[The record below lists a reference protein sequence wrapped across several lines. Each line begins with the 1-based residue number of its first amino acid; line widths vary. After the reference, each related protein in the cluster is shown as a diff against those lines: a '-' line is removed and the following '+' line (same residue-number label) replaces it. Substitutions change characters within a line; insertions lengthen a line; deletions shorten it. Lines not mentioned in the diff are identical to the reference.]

1 MEKRSDDALRVE
13 GLDAGYGRVKV
24 IRDGAI
30 TVGHGEVVGLIGR
43 NGAGKT
49 TFISSVAGLVMPSAG
64 RIELDGIDITT
75 RSPSRRVA
83 AGLALVPSGGRLF
96 RSLTVAENLTIG
108 VKTPTPGLLEGVFD
122 LFPELHKL
130 RLRYAGKLSGG
141 ERQMVAIAR
150 ALMLEPHMLLLDEPS
165 EGLAPVV
172 VLRLA
177 KAIDKLRAGGM
188 AMLIAEQNAKFADLI
203 CQRWYSID
211 KGAIAPFGK
220 EALGPEASV
229 AAALSVQ
236 PLPNAFSSRKD

>member
-1 MEKRSDDALRVE
+1 LDKRSDEALSVT
-13 GLDAGYGRVKV
+13 GLDAGYGRVTV

-30 TVGHGEVVGLIGR
+30 SVGHGEVVGLIGR

-49 TFISSVAGLVMPSAG
+49 TFIASLAGLVMPSAG
-64 RIELDGIDITT
+64 RIALDGVDIAALA
-75 RSPSRRVA
+75 PSRRVA

-108 VKTPTPGLLEGVFD
+108 VKTAAPGQLEGVFD

-150 ALMLEPHMLLLDEPS
+150 ALMLKPRLLLLDEPS

-177 KAIDKLRAGGM
+177 KAIEKLRTGGM
-188 AMLIAEQNAKFADLI
+188 AMLITEQNAKFADLI

-211 KGAIAPFGK
+211 KGAIAP
-220 EALGPEASV
+220 LSSHRDPETAPSC
-229 AAALSVQ
+229 
-236 PLPNAFSSRKD
+236 

>member
-1 MEKRSDDALRVE
+1 LENRSDEALRVA

-24 IRDGAI
+24 IRGGEI
-30 TVGHGEVVGLIGR
+30 SVGHGEVVGLIGR

-49 TFISSVAGLVMPSAG
+49 TFIASLAGLVMPSAG
-64 RIELDGIDITT
+64 RIALNGVDIAALA
-75 RSPSRRVA
+75 PSRRVA

-108 VKTPTPGLLEGVFD
+108 VKTPAQGQLEGVFD

-130 RLRYAGKLSGG
+130 RSRYAGKLSGG

-150 ALMLEPHMLLLDEPS
+150 ALMLKPRLLLLDEPS

-177 KAIDKLRAGGM
+177 KAIERLRAGGM
-188 AMLIAEQNAKFADLI
+188 AMLIAEQNAKFTDLI

-211 KGAIAPFGK
+211 KGAIEPLGKEQLEK
-220 EALGPEASV
+220 EAL
-229 AAALSVQ
+229 
-236 PLPNAFSSRKD
+236 SSRKDSGTARSC